1 MQEKQIAMPWKN
13 TTTMEQKIEFICEWQ
28 TGKYTITE
36 LCNCFGISRPTAYK
50 LISRYEKQGIEGLR
64 EHSKRPLRHPNS
76 TNEVVTKKILQLKG
90 KHPRWGAKK
99 IRRLLFNHC
108 NADQIPSVVT
118 VHNILSKNGLVC
130 PQKRL
135 RRVKP
140 VFPIFDPKDCNEV
153 WSADYKGKFLMGNK
167 KYCHPLTIADSRS
180 RFIFTAKAHYR
191 ETYLSAKKEFTKI
204 FRQYGLP
211 KQIHTDNGIPF
222 GAVSAIQRFTRLSY
236 WFIDLGILP
245 VYSDPSHPEQNGRH
259 ERMHRDLKAA
269 CALPSA
275 YDLKSQ
281 QRKLNKFVKEYNYI
295 RPHEALDMETPAKIH
310 KYSTRHFPDKISSYD
325 YPTHMKVMNVTQNGS
340 IRWKSYYW
348 VYMSRALI
356 AKQVGAEELGN
367 GIWKV
372 FYRNV
377 FLGYFNEKDI
387 RKKQQ
392 STRLSAILV

>member
-1 MQEKQIAMPWKN
+1 MPWKN
-13 TTTMEQKIEFICEWQ
+13 STTMDQKIEFICEWL
-28 TGKYTITE
+28 TSKYTITE
-36 LCNCFGISRPTAYK
+36 LCNSFDISRPTAYK
-50 LISRYEKQGIEGLR
+50 LIGRYEKHGIEGLR
-64 EHSKRPLRHPNS
+64 ERSKSPINHPNR
-76 TNEVVTKKILQLKG
+76 TCENVENKILHLKG
-90 KHPRWGAKK
+90 KHNRWGAKK
-99 IRRLLFNHC
+99 IHKLLFNHC
-108 NADQIPSVVT
+108 VVEQIPSMVT

-130 PQKRL
+130 PQKRH

-140 VFPIFDPKDCNEV
+140 VYPIFDPEQCNEV

-167 KYCHPLTIADSRS
+167 IYCHPLTIADSRS
-180 RFIFTAKAHYR
+180 RYVFSAKAHYT
-191 ETYLSAKKEFTKI
+191 ENYKSAKTEFTRV

-211 KQIHTDNGIPF
+211 KQMHTDNGVPF
-222 GAVSAIQRFTRLSY
+222 GFVRAIQRYTRLSY

-245 VYSDPSHPEQNGRH
+245 VFSDPAHPEQNGRH

-281 QRKLNKFVKEYNYI
+281 QRSLNRFVKEYNYV
-295 RPHEALDMETPAKIH
+295 RPHEALEMETPAKIH
-310 KYSTRHFPDKISSYD
+310 KYSNRPFPDKIRNYE

-340 IRWKSYYW
+340 VRWKSYFW
-348 VYMSRALI
+348 VYMSRGLI
-356 AKQVGAEELGN
+356 GRQVAAEELGN

-387 RKKQQ
+387 RKKQS
-392 STRLSAILV
+392 STRLSSILV